1 MSPRQS
7 SLDASV
13 GALGQRPHPGRK
25 GGPGSDANNVDGEGD
40 SGVRAEGKQS
50 MKDERLGYERD
61 RTEKL
66 EKEKEV
72 SWICGG
78 QGEEPKRT
86 EICKSG
92 RNRLIWGQ
100 Q

>member
-72 SWICGG
+72 HGSVEGREKNPKE
-78 QGEEPKRT
+78 QRYVKVGE
-86 EICKSG
+86 IG
-92 RNRLIWGQ
+92 
-100 Q
+100 

>member
-40 SGVRAEGKQS
+40 PGVRAEGKQN
-50 MKDERLGYERD
+50 MKEERLGYERD
-61 RTEKL
+61 GTEKL

-72 SWICGG
+72 HGSVEGR
-78 QGEEPKRT
+78 EKNPK
-86 EICKSG
+86 E
-92 RNRLIWGQ
+92 
-100 Q
+100 

>member
-7 SLDASV
+7 SLDAFV

-40 SGVRAEGKQS
+40 PGVRAEGKQN
-50 MKDERLGYERD
+50 MKERLGYERD
-61 RTEKL
+61 GKEKL

-72 SWICGG
+72 HGSVEGR
-78 QGEEPKRT
+78 EKTPKEYR
-86 EICKSG
+86 ICKSG
-92 RNRLIWGQ
+92 GNRLIWGQ